1 MKTIFESVSSDPV
14 DHWKMAI
21 KSKLAVIL
29 SLYIQDQKLT
39 QSEAAQILGVT
50 QPRISNLVNARIDK
64 FSIDM
69 LIDMLIRIGY
79 APKIDF
85 NAKNRS
91 TPISVTMMK
100 K

>member
-1 MKTIFESVSSDPV
+1 MKTIFENVSSDPV
-14 DHWKMAI
+14 DQWKMAI
-21 KSKLAVIL
+21 KSKLAIIL
-29 SLYIQDQKLT
+29 SLYIQDQQLT
-39 QSEAAQILGVT
+39 QSEAANILGVT

-79 APKIDF
+79 LPKIGF
-85 NAKNRS
+85 NSKDSSA
-91 TPISVTMMK
+91 PISINMVK

>member
-1 MKTIFESVSSDPV
+1 MKTIFENVSSDPV

-21 KSKLAVIL
+21 KSKLAIIL
-29 SLYIQDQKLT
+29 ALHIQDQQWT
-39 QSEAAQILGVT
+39 QSEAAEVLGVT

-69 LIDMLIRIGY
+69 LMDMLIKIGY
-79 APKIDF
+79 LPKIGF
-85 NAKNRS
+85 NSQDCSA
-91 TPISVTMMK
+91 PISISMVK